1 LEKHKSQGALR
12 RGLTYEVLPRVL
24 NAANYGVPQRRE
36 RVFIVG
42 FRADLGVKWAFPGET
57 HSHEALLRDQW
68 ITGEYWDRHKVARSQ
83 RPELSESDRR
93 KVDRIKP
100 INNLEMF
107 PLRPW
112 RTLRDAV
119 HDLPD
124 PSAPENDGFYR
135 NHRFQP
141 GARSYKGHTG
151 SPMDLP
157 AKALKAGDHG
167 VPGGENIL
175 RTDNGEVRYF
185 TVRESARLQTFPDNF
200 LFHGS
205 WTETMRQLGNAVPT
219 HLGQIIASSVAQQ
232 LVESEARSIKKMV
245 RNISR

>member
-1 LEKHKSQGALR
+1 
-12 RGLTYEVLPRVL
+12 
-24 NAANYGVPQRRE
+24 
-36 RVFIVG
+36 
-42 FRADLGVKWAFPGET
+42 
-57 HSHEALLRDQW
+57 
-68 ITGEYWDRHKVARSQ
+68 
-83 RPELSESDRR
+83 
-93 KVDRIKP
+93 
-100 INNLEMF
+100 
-107 PLRPW
+107 
-112 RTLRDAV
+112 
-119 HDLPD
+119 
-124 PSAPENDGFYR
+124 
-135 NHRFQP
+135 
-141 GARSYKGHTG
+141 
-151 SPMDLP
+151 
-157 AKALKAGDHG
+157 LKAGDHG